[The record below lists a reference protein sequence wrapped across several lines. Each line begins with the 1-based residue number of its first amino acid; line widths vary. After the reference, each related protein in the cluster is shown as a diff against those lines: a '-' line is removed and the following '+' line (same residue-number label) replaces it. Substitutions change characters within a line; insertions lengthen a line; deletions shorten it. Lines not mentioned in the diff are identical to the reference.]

1 MILEKAILEGSSI
14 LKKNGIKT
22 SRLDSEILMSKAI
35 NKDRVFMILNSNQ
48 NLEKKSLNCF
58 FDLIKKRSKGTPVS
72 YLTGK
77 KNFWNN
83 EFQINKN
90 VLIPRPDTELIIQE
104 ALKLTKNKNK
114 LRVLDI
120 GTGSGCLILTI
131 IKEKKNF
138 SGIGIDISEKC
149 LNLAK
154 INRDNFALGNR
165 VKFLKSD
172 IDNFNYG
179 KYDLIVS
186 NPPYIKKIDL
196 KYLER
201 DVINFEP
208 LIALN
213 GGLDGLSEI
222 RKVIYR
228 SFKLLKSNGKLILEI
243 GFNQKNEVKKLL
255 KKKGFYINEVVK
267 DLAKNNRCIISTKI
281 KY

>member
-1 MILEKAILEGSSI
+1 MILEKVILEGSSI

-22 SRLDSEILMSKAI
+22 SRLDSELLMSKAI
-35 NKDRVFMILNSNQ
+35 NKERVFMILNSNQ
-48 NLEKKSLNCF
+48 NLEKNSLNCF
-58 FDLIKKRSKGTPVS
+58 FDLIKKRSIGTPVY
-72 YLTGK
+72 YLTG
-77 KNFWNN
+77 
-83 EFQINKN
+83 
-90 VLIPRPDTELIIQE
+90 
-104 ALKLTKNKNK
+104 
-114 LRVLDI
+114 
-120 GTGSGCLILTI
+120 
-131 IKEKKNF
+131 KKNF
-138 SGIGIDISEKC
+138 SGIGIDISKKC
-149 LNLAK
+149 INLAK
-154 INRDNFALGNR
+154 INRNKLALRNR
-165 VKFLKSD
+165 IKFLKSD

-179 KYDLIVS
+179 KYDLIIS
-186 NPPYIKKIDL
+186 NPPYIRQLDL

-243 GFNQKNEVKKLL
+243 GFNQKNDVKKLL

>member
-1 MILEKAILEGSSI
+1 MILEKVILEGSSI

-35 NKDRVFMILNSNQ
+35 NKDRVFIILNSNQ

-58 FDLIKKRSKGTPVS
+58 FDLIKKRSIGTPVS

-77 KNFWNN
+77 KNFWNS

-131 IKEKKNF
+131 LKEKKNF
-138 SGIGIDISEKC
+138 SGIGIDISKKC

-186 NPPYIKKIDL
+186 NPPYIKKFDL
-196 KYLER
+196 KYLEK
-201 DVINFEP
+201 DVYGYEP
-208 LIALN
+208 ILA
-213 GGLDGLSEI
+213 LDGGVDGLFGI
-222 RKVIYR
+222 KKVI
-228 SFKLLKSNGKLILEI
+228 SNSSKFIKKNGILIIEI
-243 GFNQKNEVKKLL
+243 AFDQTDKVKKIL
-255 KKKGFYINEVVK
+255 KENGYFIKDVVK
-267 DLAKNNRCIISTKI
+267 DLAKNNRCLISI
-281 KY
+281 KK

>member
-58 FDLIKKRSKGTPVS
+58 FDLIKKRSIGTPVS

-131 IKEKKNF
+131 LKEKKNF
-138 SGIGIDISEKC
+138 SGIGIDISKKC

-179 KYDLIVS
+179 KYDLILS

-213 GGLDGLSEI
+213 GGIDGLSEI

-228 SFKLLKSNGKLILEI
+228 SLKLLKSNGKLILEI
-243 GFNQKNEVKKLL
+243 GFNQKNDVKRLL

-281 KY
+281 

>member
-1 MILEKAILEGSSI
+1 MILEKVILEGSSI

-22 SRLDSEILMSKAI
+22 SRLDSEILMSKTI
-35 NKDRVFMILNSNQ
+35 NKDRVFIILNSNQ
-48 NLEKKSLNCF
+48 NLEKKSLSYF
-58 FDLIKKRSKGTPVS
+58 FDLIKKRSKGTPIS

-77 KNFWNN
+77 KSFWNN

-104 ALKLTKNKNK
+104 ALKFTKNKNK

-131 IKEKKNF
+131 LKEKKNF
-138 SGIGIDISEKC
+138 SGIGIDISKKC

-154 INRDNFALGNR
+154 INRDNFALANR

-179 KYDLIVS
+179 KYDLIIS
-186 NPPYIKKIDL
+186 NPPYIRKIDL

-213 GGLDGLSEI
+213 GGIDGLSEI

-243 GFNQKNEVKKLL
+243 GFNQKNDVKKLL

-281 KY
+281 

>member
-1 MILEKAILEGSSI
+1 MILEKVILEGSSI

-58 FDLIKKRSKGTPVS
+58 FDLIKKRSIGTPVS

-131 IKEKKNF
+131 LKEKKNF
-138 SGIGIDISEKC
+138 SGIGIDISKKC

-179 KYDLIVS
+179 KYDLIIS
-186 NPPYIKKIDL
+186 NPPYIKKFDL

-201 DVINFEP
+201 DIINFEP

-213 GGLDGLSEI
+213 GGIDGLSEI

-243 GFNQKNEVKKLL
+243 GFNQKNDVKKLL

-281 KY
+281 

>member
-1 MILEKAILEGSSI
+1 MILEKVILKGSSI

-48 NLEKKSLNCF
+48 KLEKKLLNCF
-58 FDLIKKRSKGTPVS
+58 FDLIKKRSIGTPVS

-104 ALKLTKNKNK
+104 ALKFTKNKNK

-131 IKEKKNF
+131 LKEKKNF
-138 SGIGIDISEKC
+138 SGIGIDISKKC

-179 KYDLIVS
+179 KYDLIIS
-186 NPPYIKKIDL
+186 NPPYIRKTDL

-213 GGLDGLSEI
+213 GGIDGLSEI

-243 GFNQKNEVKKLL
+243 GFNQKNDVKKLL

-267 DLAKNNRCIISTKI
+267 DLAKNSRCIISTKT
-281 KY
+281 

>member
-58 FDLIKKRSKGTPVS
+58 FDLIQKRSIRTPVS

-213 GGLDGLSEI
+213 GGIDGLSEI

-228 SFKLLKSNGKLILEI
+228 SLKLLKSNGKLILEI
-243 GFNQKNEVKKLL
+243 GFNQKNDVKRLL

-281 KY
+281 

>member
-1 MILEKAILEGSSI
+1 MILEKVILEGSSI

-58 FDLIKKRSKGTPVS
+58 FDLIKKRSIGTPVS

-131 IKEKKNF
+131 LKEKKNF
-138 SGIGIDISEKC
+138 SGIGIDISKKC

-213 GGLDGLSEI
+213 GGIDGLSEI

-228 SFKLLKSNGKLILEI
+228 SLKLLKSNGKLILEI
-243 GFNQKNEVKKLL
+243 GFNQKNDVKRLL

-281 KY
+281 

>member
-1 MILEKAILEGSSI
+1 MENVVSVLTKSKNI
-14 LKKNGIKT
+14 LKKSNIPSASLDCELLLSSSLNI
-22 SRLDSEILMSKAI
+22 SREHLFMNHTQKINEVQLKEFYNLLDRRKKKEPIAY
-35 NKDRVFMILNSNQ
+35 ILN
-48 NLEKKSLNCF
+48 KKE
-58 FDLIKKRSKGTPVS
+58 
-72 YLTGK
+72 
-77 KNFWNN
+77 FWNN
-83 EFQINKN
+83 SFYVNKN

-131 IKEKKNF
+131 LKEKKNF

-154 INRDNFALGNR
+154 INRDNFALVNR

-179 KYDLIVS
+179 KYDLIIS

-213 GGLDGLSEI
+213 GGIDGLSEI

-243 GFNQKNEVKKLL
+243 GFNQKNDVKKLL

-281 KY
+281 

>member
-58 FDLIKKRSKGTPVS
+58 FDLIQKRSIRTPVS

-131 IKEKKNF
+131 LKEKKNF
-138 SGIGIDISEKC
+138 SGIGIDISKKC

-213 GGLDGLSEI
+213 GGIDGLSEI

-228 SFKLLKSNGKLILEI
+228 SLKLLKSNGKLILEI
-243 GFNQKNEVKKLL
+243 GFNQKNDVKRLL

-281 KY
+281 

>member
-1 MILEKAILEGSSI
+1 MILEKIILEGSSI

-58 FDLIKKRSKGTPVS
+58 FDLIKKRSIGTPVS

-131 IKEKKNF
+131 LKEKKNF

-154 INRDNFALGNR
+154 INRDDFALGNR

-213 GGLDGLSEI
+213 GGIDGLSEI

-243 GFNQKNEVKKLL
+243 GFNQKNDVKKLL

-281 KY
+281 

>member
-1 MILEKAILEGSSI
+1 MILEKVILEGSLI

-22 SRLDSEILMSKAI
+22 SRLDSEILMSEAI

-48 NLEKKSLNCF
+48 KLTKKSFNCF
-58 FDLIKKRSKGTPVS
+58 FDLIKKRSIGTPVS

-77 KNFWNN
+77 KNFWNS

-131 IKEKKNF
+131 LKEKKNF

-179 KYDLIVS
+179 KYDLIIS

-213 GGLDGLSEI
+213 GGIDGLSEI
-222 RKVIYR
+222 KKVIYR

-243 GFNQKNEVKKLL
+243 GFNQKNDVKKLL

-281 KY
+281 

>member
-1 MILEKAILEGSSI
+1 MILEKVILKGSSI

-48 NLEKKSLNCF
+48 KLEKKLLNCF
-58 FDLIKKRSKGTPVS
+58 FDLIKKRSIGTPVS

-131 IKEKKNF
+131 LKEKENF
-138 SGIGIDISEKC
+138 SGIGIDISKKC

-179 KYDLIVS
+179 KYDLIIS
-186 NPPYIKKIDL
+186 NPPYIRKIDL

-208 LIALN
+208 FIALN
-213 GGLDGLSEI
+213 GGIDGLSEI

-243 GFNQKNEVKKLL
+243 GFNQKNDVKKLL

-267 DLAKNNRCIISTKI
+267 DLAKNSRCIISTKT
-281 KY
+281 

>member
-1 MILEKAILEGSSI
+1 MILEKVILEGSSI

-22 SRLDSEILMSKAI
+22 SRVDSEILMSKAI

-58 FDLIKKRSKGTPVS
+58 FDLIKKRSIGTPVS

-131 IKEKKNF
+131 LKEKKNF
-138 SGIGIDISEKC
+138 SGIGIDISKKC

-179 KYDLIVS
+179 KYDLIIS
-186 NPPYIKKIDL
+186 NPPYIRKIDL

-213 GGLDGLSEI
+213 GGIDGLSEI

-243 GFNQKNEVKKLL
+243 GFNQKNDVKKLL
-255 KKKGFYINEVVK
+255 KKKGFYINDVVK

-281 KY
+281 

>member
-1 MILEKAILEGSSI
+1 MILEKVILKGSSI

-48 NLEKKSLNCF
+48 NLKKKSLNCF
-58 FDLIKKRSKGTPVS
+58 FDLIKKRSIGTPVS

-104 ALKLTKNKNK
+104 TLKLTKNKNK

-131 IKEKKNF
+131 LKERKNF
-138 SGIGIDISEKC
+138 SGIGIDISKKC

-179 KYDLIVS
+179 KYDLIIS
-186 NPPYIKKIDL
+186 NPPYIRKIDL

-201 DVINFEP
+201 DVVNFEP

-213 GGLDGLSEI
+213 GGIDGLSEI
-222 RKVIYR
+222 RKVIYK
-228 SFKLLKSNGKLILEI
+228 SFELLKSNGKLILEI
-243 GFNQKNEVKKLL
+243 GFNQKNDVKKLL
-255 KKKGFYINEVVK
+255 KKKGFYINEVVR

-281 KY
+281 

>member
-1 MILEKAILEGSSI
+1 MILEKVILEGSSI

-58 FDLIKKRSKGTPVS
+58 FDLIKKRSIGTPVS

-77 KNFWNN
+77 KNFWNS

-131 IKEKKNF
+131 LKEKKNF
-138 SGIGIDISEKC
+138 SGIGIDISKKC

-179 KYDLIVS
+179 KYDLIIS
-186 NPPYIKKIDL
+186 NPPYIKEIDL

-201 DVINFEP
+201 DIINFEP

-213 GGLDGLSEI
+213 GGIDGLSEI

-243 GFNQKNEVKKLL
+243 GFNQKNDVKKLL

-281 KY
+281 

>member
-58 FDLIKKRSKGTPVS
+58 FDLIQKRSIRTPVS

-131 IKEKKNF
+131 LKEKKNF

-213 GGLDGLSEI
+213 GGIDGLSEI

-243 GFNQKNEVKKLL
+243 GFNQKNDVKRLL

-281 KY
+281 

>member
-1 MILEKAILEGSSI
+1 MILEKIILEGSSI

-58 FDLIKKRSKGTPVS
+58 FDLIKKRSIGTPVS

-131 IKEKKNF
+131 LKEKKNF

-213 GGLDGLSEI
+213 GGIDGLSEI

-243 GFNQKNEVKKLL
+243 GFNQKNDVKKLL

-281 KY
+281 